1 MADMK
6 ELTPKQAAFVR
17 EYLID
22 LNASQAALRAGYS
35 PKTADQQGNQLLKK
49 TIIRERLQKAMDKR
63 AAIVDLTAADVLRDI
78 NAVKA
83 DAMRKTYDK
92 DGNEV
97 MANHTAALKALELQ
111 GKHLKMFT
119 DKVETSGPNGGPIE
133 SKLTIDPKSLSSDL
147 LKELIRARASANKE

>member
-1 MADMK
+1 MADMR

-22 LNASQAALRAGYS
+22 LNATQAAIRAGYS
-35 PKTADQQGNQLLKK
+35 ANTANEQGSRLL
-49 TIIRERLQKAMDKR
+49 TNVSVHSLIQKAMNER
-63 AAIVDLTAADVLRDI
+63 AETVGLTAADVLRDI

-119 DKVETSGPNGGPIE
+119 DKVELLGDKNNPLQVQLIKRTI
-133 SKLTIDPKSLSSDL
+133 IDPK
-147 LKELIRARASANKE
+147 NGT

>member
-1 MADMK
+1 MANMR

-22 LNASQAALRAGYS
+22 LNATQAAIRAGYS
-35 PKTADQQGNQLLKK
+35 ANTANEQGSRLL
-49 TIIRERLQKAMDKR
+49 TNVSVHSLIQKAMNER
-63 AAIVDLTAADVLRDI
+63 AETVGLTAADVLRDI

-119 DKVETSGPNGGPIE
+119 DKVELSGDKNNPLQVQLI
-133 SKLTIDPKSLSSDL
+133 KRTIIDPKNG
-147 LKELIRARASANKE
+147 A